1 MVTRKTYTEDDEAMF
16 FATWGLI
23 PFIFYV
29 VVAPAPWSDIPT
41 PTFSTDIMSLEGQF
55 YFFTAIYAFIIM
67 IAVKRWREKFGNA
80 VKEVPTEVPTKT
92 KTYTRKSK
100 EHVSQAR
107 IIRKDGQMTIYD
119 ESNRVVYKKL

>member
-1 MVTRKTYTEDDEAMF
+1 MGTKKTYTEDDEAMF
-16 FATWGLI
+16 FATWGLM

-29 VVAPAPWSDIPT
+29 VLVPAPWSDMPT

-55 YFFTAIYAFIIM
+55 YFFTIIYALIILF
-67 IAVKRWREKFGNA
+67 AVKRWRETFGNA
-80 VKEVPTEVPTKT
+80 VKEVPNEVPTKT
-92 KTYTRKSK
+92 HTRKSK

>member
-1 MVTRKTYTEDDEAMF
+1 METKKTYTEDDKAMF
-16 FATWGLI
+16 FAAWGLI

-29 VVAPAPWSDIPT
+29 VLVPAPWSDIPT

-55 YFFTAIYAFIIM
+55 YFFTIIYALVILF
-67 IAVKRWREKFGNA
+67 AVKRWRNEFGDA
-80 VKEVPTEVPTKT
+80 VEVKPTEVSKPH
-92 KTYTRKSK
+92 TRKAK

-107 IIRKDGQMTIYD
+107 IVRKDGQMTIYD

>member
-1 MVTRKTYTEDDEAMF
+1 MGTKKTYTEDDKAMF
-16 FATWGLI
+16 FAAWGLI

-29 VVAPAPWSDIPT
+29 VLVPAPWSDIPT

-55 YFFTAIYAFIIM
+55 YFFTIIYALIILL
-67 IAVKRWREKFGNA
+67 AVKRWRDEYGNA
-80 VKEVPTEVPTKT
+80 VEVKPTEVSKPTH
-92 KTYTRKSK
+92 TRKAK

-107 IIRKDGQMTIYD
+107 IVRKDGQMTIYD